1 MEYSIE
7 QLENDISDIITAGAA
22 LRRRKGADY
31 AGAEDTF
38 SDLRILG
45 VDYCIKRIMQKCF
58 RTLNLLKRSPECK
71 DEKIEQ
77 EFVDIINFALY
88 SPILY
93 RQEGK

>member
-1 MEYSIE
+1 MEYSID
-7 QLENDISDIITAGAA
+7 QLENDISDIITETAD

-31 AGAEDTF
+31 AGTEDTF
-38 SDLRILG
+38 SDLRFLG

-58 RTLNLLKRSPECK
+58 RVLTLLKKPPECT

-88 SPILY
+88 SPIIH
-93 RQEGK
+93 RQENE